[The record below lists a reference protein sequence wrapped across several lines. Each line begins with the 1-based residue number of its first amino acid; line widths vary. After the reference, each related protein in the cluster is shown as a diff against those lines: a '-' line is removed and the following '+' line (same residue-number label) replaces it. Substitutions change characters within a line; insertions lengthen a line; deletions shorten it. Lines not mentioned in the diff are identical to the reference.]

1 MRTKLMMLIGA
12 PVLGTLSLPASASP
26 GKEADIKAIREIEE
40 GFLVAK
46 TGKEV
51 AAEFSQDAVMF
62 DPMPP
67 TFDGHA
73 AIESHMTELFSQ
85 IKNPRWEM
93 LSLRI
98 ETDKDL
104 AFAFSTQRVTMGGG
118 GTIPNELII
127 RVTDCYRKIDGK
139 WKVVHNHTSLPVDMG
154 AGKVL
159 FNADLKAKE

>member
-12 PVLGTLSLPASASP
+12 AVFGLSLPASASP

-40 GFLVAK
+40 AFLVAQD
-46 TGKEV
+46 GKQI

-73 AIESHMTELFSQ
+73 AIEKHMTDLFSQ
-85 IKNPRWEM
+85 LKNPRAEM

-98 ETDKDL
+98 EVDHDL
-104 AFAFSTQRVTMGGG
+104 AFAFSTQRM
-118 GTIPNELII
+118 TIEDAGKMPVQFVM
-127 RVTDCYRKIDGK
+127 RVTDCYRKMDGK
-139 WKVVHNHTSLPVDMG
+139 WKVVHNHTSLPVDMET
-154 AGKVL
+154 GKVL

>member
-1 MRTKLMMLIGA
+1 MRMKLMMLIGA
-12 PVLGTLSLPASASP
+12 AAFGALSLPAFAAT
-26 GKEADIKAIREIEE
+26 GKEADIKAIKAIEE
-40 GFLVAK
+40 GFLTVK
-46 TGKEV
+46 TGRDV

-73 AIESHMTELFSQ
+73 AIEKHMTELLSR

-98 ETDKDL
+98 EADKNL
-104 AFAFSTQRVTMGGG
+104 AFAFSTQRVTSDGQGVV
-118 GTIPNELII
+118 PNQFVI

-139 WKVVHNHTSLPVDMG
+139 WKVVHNHTSLPVDL
-154 AGKVL
+154 ATGKVL
-159 FNADLKAKE
+159 FDAALDAKE

>member
-1 MRTKLMMLIGA
+1 MQTKFMMLIGA
-12 PVLGTLSLPASASP
+12 AVLGTLSLPASASP

-40 GFLVAK
+40 GFLAAK
-46 TGKEV
+46 TGEEV

-73 AIESHMTELFSQ
+73 AIEKHMVELFSQ
-85 IKNPRWEM
+85 VKNPHWEM

-98 ETDKDL
+98 EVDNDL
-104 AFAFSTQRVTMGGG
+104 AFAFSTQRVTLDGEGKM
-118 GTIPNELII
+118 PNEFVM

-139 WKVVHNHTSLPVDMG
+139 WKVVHNHTSLPVDLVT
-154 AGKVL
+154 GKVL
-159 FNADLKAKE
+159 FDADLKAKE